1 MQDTQDTHHDRFESP
16 AAQLGRARRL
26 RTAAGLRDE
35 RGQAL
40 VEIALVLPVLLLI
53 LFGITQFALALNSAN
68 DQTHIANELAR
79 YATVN
84 ENPGG
89 SESLQAWGKKQ
100 ADKGEEAKGTIC
112 ISFPNGSSNPG
123 DPVKVEFKSTINWL
137 PGGKSVNEAL
147 KGLSHFP
154 ITGSATMR
162 LEQSPSTYSAGCV

>member
-1 MQDTQDTHHDRFESP
+1 MHTTHTNRPDRT
-16 AAQLGRARRL
+16 AAQHGRARRS
-26 RTAAGLRDE
+26 RVGATLRDQ

-40 VEIALVLPVLLLI
+40 VEIALVLPFLLLI

-68 DQTHIANELAR
+68 DQTHIANEIAR

-89 SESLQAWGKKQ
+89 GESLQAWGKKQ
-100 ADKGEEAKGTIC
+100 ADKGEEATGTIC

-137 PGGKSVNEAL
+137 PGGTSVNEAL
-147 KGLSHFP
+147 KGLSNFP

-162 LEQSPSTYSAGCV
+162 LEQTPSTYSAGCV